1 MRLKYIRIIPKQCSD
16 QRLLLSFIVYIS
28 HICVFD
34 TVMFF
39 DTVISSCTFPNLICS
54 YYRYPYRT
62 QSHSFSDFSCHDLTQ
77 SVGSVCEIS
86 AGIYGANC
94 FNK

>member
-39 DTVISSCTFPNLICS
+39 DTASDIKLHISESCS